1 MRLAVLCLLF
11 TVALL
16 VAPQFSYADTQLKEL
31 RILRVTPAGDSVPAK
46 RQIVI
51 EFNRP
56 VVPLGRMERTAEEV
70 GVSIAPAVNCQW
82 RWLNTSALACQL
94 GEEDSLVSATP
105 YKLTIEPHIAAEDGA
120 QIAKTYEHTFTTRG
134 PQVERANFRT
144 WRAAGYP
151 LMQVVFNQPVTK
163 SSVAQHVYLA
173 TDKGKTR
180 HDITVS
186 VDEQTQDLPSKL
198 SVPGEKYFLRLM
210 KKVSRKSDDQVT
222 YVNGE
227 EARRIWM
234 VEPTQE
240 LALDTAAELR
250 VEAGLVSALGPQ
262 EGKENRTVVSFRTFP
277 EFRFLGVTCV
287 SNADT
292 PVLVKAG
299 ERQKDSE
306 LCNPLRGVALSF
318 SAPVLRSYVKGAA
331 VFTPD
336 LAGGRKDYDPWG
348 EENRDYSMLGSPH
361 YEGRTYEM
369 YLPAGL
375 KAAQRYRVELPAAKK
390 SGWLARLWPWGKK
403 AALED
408 EFGRALDAAVD
419 ITFATD
425 HRKPNYELPHN
436 DAVLEFDVDSEV
448 PLYVNN
454 LERVDVKYRRLT
466 TSGAAPAQEY
476 AQETAQVQD
485 VQFAVPLGVREM
497 LDGRSGA
504 LFGYLQT
511 TPAAKKWDN
520 DNRIFAQVTPWQV
533 HAKLGHFRSLL
544 WVTSFADGRPVAN
557 AKVSVYV
564 DRFTELGAPQ
574 NVLASA
580 VTDENG
586 IATFAGMDTLDPEKK
601 FNVWRDEDERIF
613 LRVEK
618 GEAMALLPVSYAYEI
633 SPSYV
638 SDDRIYPDTEK
649 KHGHMKAWG
658 MTAQGIYRAG
668 DTMQYKIYLR
678 DQDNEAFIAP
688 PDAAYTLTIT
698 DPLGKDVEKIENVKF
713 SRFGSYAAEYP
724 IAQTATTGW
733 YRFTLEADFTPDR
746 KDEDKLTKTF
756 APLSVLVSDF
766 TPAPFRV
773 SAELN
778 GAAFHP
784 GDKLVVDTAAR
795 LHSGG
800 PYADASARIT
810 ATLKSRR
817 FAPATPVAKGFIFDS
832 YMDEVETEQLWQK
845 SSMLDGKG
853 DLQDTSEVPAR
864 SIVYGVLEVESAVRD
879 DRGKSVAAL
888 TSAKYMGVDRFVGL
902 KTDKWVY
909 DANAAAEV
917 HTLVVDADGKPVEGV
932 AVTGIIERET
942 IMTAKVKGAGNAY
955 LSDITVSWDK
965 VDECNIVSGAE
976 AQTCTFTPKT
986 AGTYRVNAS
995 IKDTKGRAHTTQTEL
1010 YVTGKDYVA
1019 WNTQNDLALPVVPE
1033 QREYKVGDTAR
1044 YLVKNPWPGAT
1055 ALVTIERYGVIDTF
1069 TQKLEGSTP
1078 VISFPVKPDYL
1089 PGFYLSVVVTS
1100 PRVEAAPAQ
1109 VGQIDM
1115 GKPSMRMAYVRVP
1128 VRDPYKEMAV
1138 EVTAEQEVYRPRD
1151 TVNVTLKA
1159 TPRNAPQTRQPVE
1172 LAVAVLDESVFD
1184 LVAGG
1189 KTAFDPYEGFYGLD
1203 DLDLRNYN
1211 LLTRLV
1217 GRQKFEKKGAN
1228 PGGDGGSDIGMRNIF
1243 KYVSYWNPSV
1253 PVDSEGNAKIS
1264 FEAPDNLTGWR
1275 VLALAVTPQDRMG
1288 LGEGT
1293 FKVNRPIEIRPVMPN
1308 QVRESDRFKAGFSV
1322 MNRTDTAR
1330 TLMVG
1335 IKAAGDLKEGGAR
1348 EHSAEITLEP
1358 YKRGTVF
1365 MDVAT
1370 GLLSEKRDLPQGR
1383 ITFAATASDG
1393 AESDGL
1399 EWSLPVL
1406 KSRTFDVAANYA
1418 TTTENSVK
1426 ESIAFP
1432 QGIHEDAGEV
1442 SLGLS
1447 PTVLGSLEGAF
1458 RYIRDYPYPCWEQV
1472 LTRGV
1477 MASHYQNLRQYMK
1490 DGFTWEDSA
1499 ALPQATLDRA
1509 ASYQAP
1515 NGGMTYFIARDE
1527 YADPYLS
1534 AYTAVAF
1541 NWLKDAGYK
1550 VPAEVESKLHGYLQK
1565 FLRQDD
1571 APTFYSDGM
1580 TSSVRAVALAAL
1592 AKAGKA
1598 DADDVLRYRPHAE
1611 RMGLFGKA
1619 HFLQAAQLFDKTQDT
1634 AREVADMIFASGNET
1649 GGKFMFTQEY
1659 DDGYT
1664 RILATP
1670 LRDNCAVLGAFME
1683 YAQRK
1688 DAQQLIGDKP
1698 FKLVRTITQTREN
1711 RDHWENT
1718 QENMFC
1724 MAALVDYAKRYESVT
1739 PDMKV
1744 TAAMDGTPFGAAA
1757 FSSLRDP
1764 AVTLEKP
1771 IAQGDAGRKA
1781 SVDITR
1787 EGEGRL
1793 YYATRLRYAS
1803 KAGFDSAVNAG
1814 MTIKREYSVK
1824 RDGKWV
1830 LLETPFT
1837 LARGEVVRVDLYLSI
1852 PAARNFVVVDDPL
1865 PGGLESVNTDL
1876 ATASTVDDAAAAFDA
1891 AGGSWWFQYSDWRE
1905 YAHSRWSFYHREL
1918 RHDAARFYADWLP
1931 AGNYHLSYAAQAV
1944 AEGDFA
1950 MLPVGASEMYDPDVY
1965 GRGVAGE
1972 LKVNAADAP

>member
-11 TVALL
+11 TAALL
-16 VAPQFSYADTQLKEL
+16 GAPQFSFADSAQKEL
-31 RILRVTPAGDSVPAK
+31 RILRVTPAGDNVPAK

-56 VVPLGRMERTAEEV
+56 VVPLGRMERTQEET
-70 GVSIAPAVNCQW
+70 GVTITPAVNCQW

-94 GEEDSLVSATP
+94 GEEDSLVPATT
-105 YKLTIEPHIAAEDGA
+105 YELTIEPRIAAQDGA
-120 QIAKTYEHTFTTRG
+120 QIAQAYAHSFTTRG
-134 PQVERANFRT
+134 PEVERANFRT

-151 LMQVVFNQPVTK
+151 VMQVVFNQPVTK
-163 SSVAQHVYLA
+163 TSVADHLYLA
-173 TDKGKTR
+173 TDNGKTR
-180 HDITVS
+180 HDVTVS
-186 VDEQTQDLPSKL
+186 VDEQTQELPSRL
-198 SVPGEKYFLRLM
+198 SIPGEKLFVRFM
-210 KKVSRKSDDQVT
+210 QKITRKSDDQVT

-234 VEPTQE
+234 VEPVQE
-240 LALDTAAELR
+240 LARDSDAELR
-250 VEAGLVSALGPQ
+250 VEAGLVSAAGPQ
-262 EGKENRTVVSFRTFP
+262 EGRENRTVVSFRTFP
-277 EFRFLGVTCV
+277 DFRFIGVTCV
-287 SNADT
+287 NNNDD

-318 SAPVLRSYVKGAA
+318 SAPVLRSQVKDHA

-336 LAGGRKDYDPWG
+336 LAGGRKDYNPWG
-348 EENRDYSMLGSPH
+348 EENRDYSLLSSPH
-361 YEGRTYEM
+361 VQGRTYDM
-369 YLPAGL
+369 YLPGGL
-375 KAAQRYRVELPAAKK
+375 KAAQRYRIELPGEKK
-390 SGWLARLWPWGKK
+390 SGWLGWLWPWGKK
-403 AALED
+403 AAFSD
-408 EFGRALDAAVD
+408 EFGRSLDAAVD
-419 ITFATD
+419 TTFATD
-425 HRKPNYELPHN
+425 HRKPNYELPHS
-436 DAVLEFDVDSEV
+436 DAVLEAGIDSEV

-454 LERVDVKYRRLT
+454 LERVDVKYRRVT
-466 TSGAAPAQEY
+466 TAGTAQEQDY
-476 AQETAQVQD
+476 AQEPAQVQD

-497 LDGRSGA
+497 LAGRTGA

-511 TPAAKKWDN
+511 TPQAKKWDN
-520 DNRIFAQVTPWQV
+520 DNRFFAQVTPWQV

-544 WVTSFADGRPVAN
+544 WVTSFADGTPIAN
-557 AKVSVYV
+557 AKVTVYA
-564 DRFTELGAPQ
+564 DSFTQMDAPQ
-574 NVLASA
+574 KILASA
-580 VTDENG
+580 VTDDSG
-586 IATFAGMDTLDPEKK
+586 IATFAGMDTLDPEQK

-613 LRVEK
+613 MRVEK
-618 GEAMALLPVSYAYEI
+618 GDDMALLPVSYAYEI
-633 SPSYV
+633 YPSYV
-638 SDDRIYPDTEK
+638 SEDRIYPDTEK
-649 KHGHMKAWG
+649 LHGHMKAWG

-668 DTMQYKIYLR
+668 DTMQYKVYLR
-678 DQDNEAFIAP
+678 NQDNETFVAP

-698 DPLGKDVEKIENVKF
+698 DPLGKDVEKIEGVKF
-713 SRFGSYAAEYP
+713 SRFGSYAGEYAIP
-724 IAQTATTGW
+724 KTATTGW
-733 YRFTLEADFTPDR
+733 YKFTLDADFTPGR
-746 KDEDKLTKTF
+746 KGDDKLTMTF
-756 APLSVLVSDF
+756 APMSVLVSDF

-773 SAELN
+773 AAELN
-778 GAAFHP
+778 GTAFHP
-784 GDKLVVDTAAR
+784 ADKLVIDTTAR

-800 PYADASARIT
+800 PYADASVRMT
-810 ATLKSRR
+810 ATLKSRA
-817 FAPATPVAKGFIFDS
+817 FAPATPAAKGFRFDS
-832 YMDEVETEQLWQK
+832 FMDENDTEQLWQK
-845 SSMLDGKG
+845 SAMLDGKG
-853 DLQDTSEVPAR
+853 DLEQTWEVPAR
-864 SIVYGVLEVESAVRD
+864 AIVYGVLEVESAVRD
-879 DRGKSVAAL
+879 DRGKSIAAL
-888 TSAKYMGVDRFVGL
+888 ASAKYMGVDRFVGL
-902 KTDKWVY
+902 KTDKWVF
-909 DANAAAEV
+909 DANAPADIA
-917 HTLVVDADGKPVEGV
+917 TLVVDGDGKPVSGV

-942 IMTAKVKGAGNAY
+942 VTTAKVKGAGNAY
-955 LSDITVSWDK
+955 LSDITVTWDK
-965 VDECNIVSGAE
+965 VDECKLVSGDT
-976 AQTCTFTPKT
+976 AQLCSFTPKL
-986 AGTYRVNAS
+986 AGTYRVSAT
-995 IKDTKGRAHTTQTEL
+995 ITDTKGREHATQTTL
-1010 YVTGKDYVA
+1010 YVSGDDYVA
-1019 WNTQNDLALPVVPE
+1019 WNTQSDLALPLVPE
-1033 QREYKVGDTAR
+1033 QSEYKVGDTAR

-1055 ALVTIERYGVIDTF
+1055 ALVTIERYGVIDSF

-1100 PRVEAAPAQ
+1100 PRVEAAPPEI
-1109 VGQIDM
+1109 GQIDM

-1128 VRDPYKEMAV
+1128 VRDPYKEMTVAIK
-1138 EVTAEQEVYRPRD
+1138 AEQDVYRPRD

-1159 TPRNAPQTRQPVE
+1159 APRHAPATQQPVE

-1189 KTAFDPYEGFYGLD
+1189 KTAFDPYQGFYGLD

-1211 LLTRLV
+1211 LMTRLV

-1253 PVDSEGNAKIS
+1253 PVDKDGNAQIS

-1275 VLALAVTPQDRMG
+1275 VLALAVTPGDRMG

-1308 QVRESDRFKAGFSV
+1308 QVREGDTFKAGFSV
-1322 MNRTDTAR
+1322 MNRTDAQR
-1330 TLMVG
+1330 TLKVT
-1335 IKAAGDLKEGGAR
+1335 IKAAGDIKEGQPR
-1348 EHSAEITLEP
+1348 EHSADLTLEP
-1358 YKRGTVF
+1358 YKRGTVY
-1365 MDVAT
+1365 MDIAT
-1370 GLLSEKRDLPQGR
+1370 AMLPEQRDEPQGR
-1383 ITFAATASDG
+1383 ITFAATAQDG
-1393 AESDGL
+1393 EENDGM
-1399 EWSLPVL
+1399 EWILPVL

-1418 TTTENSVK
+1418 TTTENSVT

-1442 SLGLS
+1442 SLVLS
-1447 PTVLGSLEGAF
+1447 PSVLGSLEGAF

-1477 MASHYQNLRQYMK
+1477 MASHYQNLQQYMK
-1490 DGFTWEDSA
+1490 DGFTWADSA
-1499 ALPQATLDRA
+1499 QLPQATLDRA

-1534 AYTAVAF
+1534 AYTAIAF

-1550 VPAEVESKLHGYLQK
+1550 VPVEVESKLHAYLQN
-1565 FLRQDD
+1565 FLRQDV
-1571 APTFYSDGM
+1571 APSFYSDGM

-1592 AKAGKA
+1592 VKAGKA
-1598 DADDVLRYRPHAE
+1598 DADDVVRYRPHLA

-1619 HFLQAAQLFDKTQDT
+1619 HFLQAAQLFDKTQAA
-1634 AREVADMIFASGNET
+1634 AREAADMIFASGNET
-1649 GGKFMFTQEY
+1649 GGKFMFNQEY

-1670 LRDNCAVLGAFME
+1670 LRDNCAVLDAFVS
-1683 YAQRK
+1683 YADTK
-1688 DAQQLIGDKP
+1688 DGRDLVGDKP
-1698 FKLVRTITQTREN
+1698 FKLVRTITQTHEN

-1724 MAALVDYAKRYESVT
+1724 MAALVDYAKRYESVK

-1744 TAAMDGTPFGAAA
+1744 TAAMDGTPFGTAA
-1757 FSSLRDP
+1757 FTSLRDP

-1781 SVDITR
+1781 SVAITR
-1787 EGEGRL
+1787 EGDGRL

-1814 MTIKREYSVK
+1814 MTVKREYSVK

-1830 LLETPFT
+1830 LLEPPFT

-1865 PGGLESVNTDL
+1865 PGGLETVNTDL
-1876 ATASTVDDAAAAFDA
+1876 ATASTVDDGEAAFDA
-1891 AGGSWWFQYSDWRE
+1891 AGGSWWFNYSDWRE

-1972 LKVNAADAP
+1972 LKVNAVDTP